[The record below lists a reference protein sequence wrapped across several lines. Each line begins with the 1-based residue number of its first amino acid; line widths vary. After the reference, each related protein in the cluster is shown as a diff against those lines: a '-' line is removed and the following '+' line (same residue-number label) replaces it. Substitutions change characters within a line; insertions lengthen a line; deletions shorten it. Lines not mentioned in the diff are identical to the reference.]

1 METGGGRLGL
11 ASLDFSSSSPLWGS
25 ALLRR
30 EPLLLQ
36 MGFVCV
42 GEQGPKHGSTI
53 TAERQEVVFVANFS
67 QKKKSHR
74 ERSDWPNLSHVQSPW
89 DTYIYPR
96 IEPSAHPCGWLG
108 GQCWAARGGHH

>member
-1 METGGGRLGL
+1 MDTGGGRLGL
-11 ASLDFSSSSPLWGS
+11 ASLDFLIFLPTLGLCF
-25 ALLRR
+25 APG

-42 GEQGPKHGSTI
+42 GEQGPKHGFTI

-67 QKKKSHR
+67 THTQKSHR

-89 DTYIYPR
+89 DTYVY
-96 IEPSAHPCGWLG
+96 
-108 GQCWAARGGHH
+108 QD